1 MQAILQKNSDF
12 FKKKSQE
19 IWRKTQDL
27 AISELEIVA
36 EKRPKKSLLKSFTV
50 LLTAS
55 PHYRPEEEEEE
66 DGVEAPLFPAAC
78 LSDLG
83 ETLAELRPAAA
94 GAALPDFTEVT
105 EPDLSRGDK
114 LELRLDDRELAG
126 LDLALPGENNKN

>member
-1 MQAILQKNSDF
+1 M
-12 FKKKSQE
+12 
-19 IWRKTQDL
+19 
-27 AISELEIVA
+27 
-36 EKRPKKSLLKSFTV
+36 

-94 GAALPDFTEVT
+94 ALPDLTEVT
-105 EPDLSRGDK
+105 DPDLSRGDK